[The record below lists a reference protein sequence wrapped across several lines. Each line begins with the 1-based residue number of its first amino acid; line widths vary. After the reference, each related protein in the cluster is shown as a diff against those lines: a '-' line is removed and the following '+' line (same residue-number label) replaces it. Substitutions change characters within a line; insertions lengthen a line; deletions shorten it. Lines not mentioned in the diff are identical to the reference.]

1 MKKIKQILHV
11 IIFLLFIGLL
21 AILQITIINQYPI
34 GGVKLN
40 LVLIGLLANIFNPHF
55 GMVVLGAV
63 VGGLIYD
70 FGGIFNFISLISF
83 LVTIVILHL
92 WSKKYLVKKN
102 MLLIFFFGAIGTIF
116 FNFFYVLLSYFLFH
130 ANFFYYFLSL
140 RHVAEILL
148 NGGGAFI
155 FALIGEGF
163 TQISH
168 LFKK

>member
-1 MKKIKQILHV
+1 LHV

-70 FGGIFNFISLISF
+70 FSGTFNFISLISF
-83 LVTIVILHL
+83 LVTIIILHL

-102 MLLIFFFGAIGTIF
+102 MLLIFSLVPLEQYFSI
-116 FNFFYVLLSYFLFH
+116 FYVLLSYFLFMQT
-130 ANFFYYFLSL
+130 FS
-140 RHVAEILL
+140 I
-148 NGGGAFI
+148 
-155 FALIGEGF
+155 
-163 TQISH
+163 T
-168 LFKK
+168 FKFEACCGNIT